1 MEVLCIDK
9 EEIKQALIDDVM
21 VVRGRKLPK
30 FLRVEVENKK
40 SRKREAK
47 TFNKRQLKHS

>member
-30 FLRVEVENKK
+30 FLRVKVENKK